1 MIPVLI
7 AVIYFGFF
15 SVLFGIMSRRKAKKL
30 QDNNGSTFFTA
41 SGQIGWIAVMC
52 SFVLAP
58 LGGGH
63 TTSLYE
69 NQANIGVSAV
79 WWGIMGGGVF
89 VPVFL
94 YWFGPMFRKL
104 KVHTF
109 PQALGKIFG
118 PKIKIFN
125 SSVAPA
131 AWLGIAM
138 SELLGTATAVY
149 ALCGGKVSYAPGC
162 ILIAGALMIIYI
174 LFGGM
179 LQASYMNIINAVML
193 IVGSFAAVIYVG
205 QALPGGYEGVAA
217 TYAADGAAWKTDM
230 FNFSPQVV
238 FGTIIPCVVLHVLS
252 VSSEHAMYQPMLA
265 AKSDDDIRCGAFL
278 GGLINTAACIPWV
291 ILGVTGT
298 SIAVIAAKA
307 PILSVP
313 ELALQIMPPVLIGV
327 LMVALLCALVFSR
340 VITNPIAGLMR
351 GIQRMAKGDFSAR
364 VRGRATGE
372 MKQLAL
378 AFNSMSEKLETLD
391 QSRNQFVSNASHE
404 LKTPLATMKILIES
418 LIYQPEMETGLRTEF
433 LSDINREIDRL
444 SSIVTDL
451 LTLVRMDV
459 KDVKLSRENMSLAE
473 LVKDTEHLLKP
484 MAEKRHQTLVLSLQD
499 ECDMYADRTKL
510 QQVVYNLMENAFKYT
525 QDGGKVTVTL
535 QKSGRD
541 AVLKVKDNGPGIAA
555 EHLPHIFD
563 RFYRVDKARSREAG
577 GTGLGLAI
585 VHQLVMLHGGEIHVE
600 SEVGKGTTFTVEL
613 PLHQG

>member
-1 MIPVLI
+1 MNWIDKLERRYGRFGIPHLVNGLLVGQLVAGLIVLLINWQFSALI
-7 AVIYFGFF
+7 ALSRTYVLHGQIWRLITFLFQPIWLG
-15 SVLFGIMSRRKAKKL
+15 SVLGIL
-30 QDNNGSTFFTA
+30 NLVFYFW
-41 SGQIGWIAVMC
+41 IGNA
-52 SFVLAP
+52 L
-58 LGGGH
+58 
-63 TTSLYE
+63 TR
-69 NQANIGVSAV
+69 V
-79 WWGIMGGGVF
+79 WGD
-89 VPVFL
+89 
-94 YWFGPMFRKL
+94 FRMTL
-104 KVHTF
+104 F
-109 PQALGKIFG
+109 IALGVVGAWVSCLLTGSAGPSAIFQSML
-118 PKIKIFN
+118 F
-125 SSVAPA
+125 AYT
-131 AWLGIAM
+131 WLWPDQM
-138 SELLGTATAVY
+138 VLLFLV
-149 ALCGGKVSYAPGC
+149 
-162 ILIAGALMIIYI
+162 
-174 LFGGM
+174 
-179 LQASYMNIINAVML
+179 
-193 IVGSFAAVIYVG
+193 
-205 QALPGGYEGVAA
+205 VAA
-217 TYAADGAAWKTDM
+217 FA
-230 FNFSPQVV
+230 VV
-238 FGTIIPCVVLHVLS
+238 FS
-252 VSSEHAMYQPMLA
+252 
-265 AKSDDDIRCGAFL
+265 
-278 GGLINTAACIPWV
+278 
-291 ILGVTGT
+291 
-298 SIAVIAAKA
+298 
-307 PILSVP
+307 
-313 ELALQIMPPVLIGV
+313 
-327 LMVALLCALVFSR
+327 LVFSQI
-340 VITNPIAGLMR
+340 ITKPISALTK
-351 GIQRMAKGDFSAR
+351 GIQTMARGDFSTR
-364 VRGRATGE
+364 VKVRGSGE
-372 MKQLAL
+372 MRRLART
-378 AFNSMSEKLETLD
+378 FNSMSEKIESLD
-391 QSRNQFVSNASHE
+391 QARNQFVSNASHE

>member
-1 MIPVLI
+1 M
-7 AVIYFGFF
+7 
-15 SVLFGIMSRRKAKKL
+15 M
-30 QDNNGSTFFTA
+30 QN
-41 SGQIGWIAVMC
+41 
-52 SFVLAP
+52 
-58 LGGGH
+58 
-63 TTSLYE
+63 LYE
-69 NQANIGVSAV
+69 LRDQMVLL
-79 WWGIMGGGVF
+79 
-89 VPVFL
+89 FL
-94 YWFGPMFRKL
+94 
-104 KVHTF
+104 V
-109 PQALGKIFG
+109 
-118 PKIKIFN
+118 
-125 SSVAPA
+125 
-131 AWLGIAM
+131 
-138 SELLGTATAVY
+138 
-149 ALCGGKVSYAPGC
+149 
-162 ILIAGALMIIYI
+162 
-174 LFGGM
+174 
-179 LQASYMNIINAVML
+179 
-193 IVGSFAAVIYVG
+193 
-205 QALPGGYEGVAA
+205 VAA
-217 TYAADGAAWKTDM
+217 FA
-230 FNFSPQVV
+230 VV
-238 FGTIIPCVVLHVLS
+238 FS
-252 VSSEHAMYQPMLA
+252 
-265 AKSDDDIRCGAFL
+265 
-278 GGLINTAACIPWV
+278 
-291 ILGVTGT
+291 
-298 SIAVIAAKA
+298 
-307 PILSVP
+307 
-313 ELALQIMPPVLIGV
+313 
-327 LMVALLCALVFSR
+327 LVFSQI
-340 VITNPIAGLMR
+340 ITKPISALTK
-351 GIQRMAKGDFSAR
+351 GIQTMARGDFSTR
-364 VRGRATGE
+364 VKVRGSGE
-372 MKQLAL
+372 MRRLART
-378 AFNSMSEKLETLD
+378 FNSMSEKIESLD
-391 QSRNQFVSNASHE
+391 QARNQFVSNASHE

>member
-1 MIPVLI
+1 MGYCT
-7 AVIYFGFF
+7 AGVI
-15 SVLFGIMSRRKAKKL
+15 
-30 QDNNGSTFFTA
+30 Q
-41 SGQIGWIAVMC
+41 
-52 SFVLAP
+52 
-58 LGGGH
+58 
-63 TTSLYE
+63 
-69 NQANIGVSAV
+69 QA
-79 WWGIMGGGVF
+79 
-89 VPVFL
+89 
-94 YWFGPMFRKL
+94 
-104 KVHTF
+104 
-109 PQALGKIFG
+109 
-118 PKIKIFN
+118 
-125 SSVAPA
+125 
-131 AWLGIAM
+131 
-138 SELLGTATAVY
+138 
-149 ALCGGKVSYAPGC
+149 
-162 ILIAGALMIIYI
+162 
-174 LFGGM
+174 
-179 LQASYMNIINAVML
+179 
-193 IVGSFAAVIYVG
+193 
-205 QALPGGYEGVAA
+205 
-217 TYAADGAAWKTDM
+217 
-230 FNFSPQVV
+230 
-238 FGTIIPCVVLHVLS
+238 
-252 VSSEHAMYQPMLA
+252 
-265 AKSDDDIRCGAFL
+265 DI
-278 GGLINTAACIPWV
+278 
-291 ILGVTGT
+291 
-298 SIAVIAAKA
+298 
-307 PILSVP
+307 
-313 ELALQIMPPVLIGV
+313 IGV
-327 LMVALLCALVFSR
+327 LMLASPVQTMMQNLYELRDQMVLLFLVVAAFAVVFSLVFSQI
-340 VITNPIAGLMR
+340 ITKPISALTK
-351 GIQRMAKGDFSAR
+351 GIQTMARGDFSTR
-364 VRGRATGE
+364 VKVRGSGE
-372 MKQLAL
+372 MRRLART
-378 AFNSMSEKLETLD
+378 FNSMSEKIESLD
-391 QSRNQFVSNASHE
+391 QARNQFVSNASHE

>member
-1 MIPVLI
+1 MANSLTNMVGEYLFEQRIRTDSASIESL
-7 AVIYFGFF
+7 AVRI
-15 SVLFGIMSRRKAKKL
+15 
-30 QDNNGSTFFTA
+30 
-41 SGQIGWIAVMC
+41 
-52 SFVLAP
+52 AP
-58 LGGGH
+58 LLAKGDTQELYTQLSTAGGE
-63 TTSLYE
+63 L
-69 NQANIGVSAV
+69 
-79 WWGIMGGGVF
+79 GG
-89 VPVFL
+89 
-94 YWFGPMFRKL
+94 R
-104 KVHTF
+104 
-109 PQALGKIFG
+109 
-118 PKIKIFN
+118 
-125 SSVAPA
+125 
-131 AWLGIAM
+131 
-138 SELLGTATAVY
+138 LLVLDKY
-149 ALCGGKVSYAPGC
+149 GKVQVDTYSALNGTRVDYPEVAS
-162 ILIAGALMIIYI
+162 ILVRGDMADYGVHSLNSDGEITKKTPFLFSNAAESTWVGYCTAGVIQ
-174 LFGGM
+174 
-179 LQASYMNIINAVML
+179 QA
-193 IVGSFAAVIYVG
+193 
-205 QALPGGYEGVAA
+205 
-217 TYAADGAAWKTDM
+217 
-230 FNFSPQVV
+230 
-238 FGTIIPCVVLHVLS
+238 
-252 VSSEHAMYQPMLA
+252 
-265 AKSDDDIRCGAFL
+265 DI
-278 GGLINTAACIPWV
+278 
-291 ILGVTGT
+291 
-298 SIAVIAAKA
+298 
-307 PILSVP
+307 
-313 ELALQIMPPVLIGV
+313 IGV
-327 LMVALLCALVFSR
+327 LMLASPVQTMMQNLYELRDQMVLLFLVVAAFAVVFSLVFSQI
-340 VITNPIAGLMR
+340 ITKPISALTK
-351 GIQRMAKGDFSAR
+351 GIQTMARGDFSTR
-364 VRGRATGE
+364 VKVRGSGE
-372 MKQLAL
+372 MRRLART
-378 AFNSMSEKLETLD
+378 FNSMSEKIESLD
-391 QSRNQFVSNASHE
+391 QARNQFVSNASHE

-525 QDGGKVTVTL
+525 QNGGKVTVTL